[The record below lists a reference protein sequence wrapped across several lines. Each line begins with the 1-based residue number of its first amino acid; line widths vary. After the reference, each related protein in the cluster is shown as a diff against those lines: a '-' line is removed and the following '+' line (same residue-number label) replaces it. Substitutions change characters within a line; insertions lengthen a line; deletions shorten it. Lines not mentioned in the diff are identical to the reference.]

1 MSRVVS
7 VFLPDW
13 AIERLPCGDAGPD
26 AKLVLAGHDER
37 RRIVTAVNAVAR
49 RVGVRPGM
57 AMAQAQILVPEL
69 AVRPADSVGDEAELA
84 RLALWA
90 LRYTPLAAPDPP
102 DGLVLDVTGAAHL
115 WGGEAALVADLCA
128 RLARRGLTARAAL
141 AETKGAAHA
150 LARFAANPTWLT
162 KPGNGV
168 SALMP
173 LPVAALR
180 LPWEIVEGLNK
191 LGLRRIGDLA
201 DAPRAPL
208 TRRFGPALQL
218 RLDQAF
224 GRVAEPMAAIAP
236 PNMPEAVRDFPEPLT
251 ASQAL
256 ASHTGQLVAALCAI
270 LATQAVGAR
279 RLDLVFHRV
288 DGAVLALRLGLAAP
302 RQDAPR
308 LARLLCERLEEIDL
322 GFGIERLVLRASW
335 TEPFMPRQT
344 AALEQH
350 AAPDLAPLI
359 DTLSSRI
366 GAHNLYR
373 MAPVESDVPE
383 RSLRRIPP
391 LAPPTGKGWPSWPR
405 PARLLPHPEPIAT
418 MALLP
423 DHPPVSFTWRG
434 VRRRVARADGP
445 ERIFGEWWKRDA
457 ELFAVRDYFQ
467 VEDESGARFWIF
479 RAGDGEDAATG
490 RQDWFLHGVFA

>member
-1 MSRVVS
+1 MSRVIS

-13 AIERLPCGDAGPD
+13 PIERLPPGDAGPD
-26 AKLVLAGHDER
+26 QKLVLAGHDGR
-37 RRIVTAVNAVAR
+37 RRIVTAVNAAVR
-49 RVGVRPGM
+49 RAGVQPGM
-57 AMAQAQILVPEL
+57 AKAQAQILAPGL
-69 AVRPADSVGDEAELA
+69 AVRPADPAGDEEGLA

-90 LRYTPLAAPDPP
+90 LRYTPLAAPDQP

-115 WGGEAALVADLCA
+115 WGGEEALVADLCA
-128 RLARRGLTARAAL
+128 RLARRGITARAAL
-141 AETKGAAHA
+141 ADNRGAAHA
-150 LARFAANPTWLT
+150 LARFVANPTWLT
-162 KPGNGV
+162 QPGSSGPV
-168 SALMP
+168 LLS

-180 LPWEIVEGLNK
+180 LPQKIMDGLHK
-191 LGLRRIGDLA
+191 LGLRRIGDLT

-208 TRRFGPALQL
+208 TRRFGPELQL

-224 GRVAEPMAAIAP
+224 GRVAEPVAAIAP
-236 PNMPEAVRDFPEPLT
+236 PNVPEAARDFPEPLT
-251 ASQAL
+251 APEAL
-256 ASHTGQLVAALCAI
+256 ANHIGQLVEALCAT
-270 LATQAVGAR
+270 LTTQAAGAR
-279 RLDLVFHRV
+279 RLDLFFHRV
-288 DGAVLALRLGLAAP
+288 DHAVLALRLGLAAP

-308 LARLLCERLEEIDL
+308 LARLLRERLEEVDP

-335 TEPFMPRQT
+335 TEPFTPRQT

-359 DTLSSRI
+359 DTLASRV

-391 LAPPTGKGWPSWPR
+391 LAPLAGKAWPSWPR
-405 PARLLPHPEPIAT
+405 PARLLSSPEPIAT

-423 DHPPVSFTWRG
+423 DHPPISFTWRG

-467 VEDESGARFWIF
+467 VEDETGARFWIF
-479 RAGDGEDAATG
+479 RAGDGEDTATG
-490 RQDWFLHGVFA
+490 SQDWFLHGFFA

>member
-1 MSRVVS
+1 MNAAAR
-7 VFLPDW
+7 
-13 AIERLPCGDAGPD
+13 RAGVQP
-26 AKLVLAGHDER
+26 G
-37 RRIVTAVNAVAR
+37 TAV
-49 RVGVRPGM
+49 
-57 AMAQAQILVPEL
+57 AQAQILAPGL
-69 AVRPADSVGDEAELA
+69 MVRPADPVGDEEGLA
-84 RLALWA
+84 KLALRM

-102 DGLVLDVTGAAHL
+102 DGLVLDVAGAAHL
-115 WGGEAALVADLCA
+115 CGGEEALVMDLCA
-128 RLARRGLTARAAL
+128 RLTGRGITARTAL
-141 AETKGAAHA
+141 ADTKGAAHA

-162 KPGNGV
+162 KPGDDV
-168 SALMP
+168 SALLP

-180 LPWEIVEGLNK
+180 LPWEIVDGLNK

-201 DAPRAPL
+201 EAPRAPL
-208 TRRFGPALQL
+208 TRRFGPELQL

-224 GRVAEPMAAIAP
+224 GRVAEPVAAIVP
-236 PNMPEAVRDFPEPLT
+236 PNMPEAARDFSEPLT
-251 ASQAL
+251 APEAL
-256 ASHTGQLVAALCAI
+256 ANHIGQLVAALCTT
-270 LATQAVGAR
+270 LAAQAAGAR
-279 RLDLVFHRV
+279 RLDLFFHRV
-288 DGAVLALRLGLAAP
+288 DGAILAVRLGLAAP

-308 LARLLCERLEEIDL
+308 LSRLLRERLEEIDP

-335 TEPFMPRQT
+335 TEPFTPRQT

-383 RSLRRIPP
+383 RSQRRIPP
-391 LAPPTGKGWPSWPR
+391 LSPPTGKVWPFWPR
-405 PARLLPHPEPIAT
+405 PARLLPRPEPIAT

-457 ELFAVRDYFQ
+457 ELSAVRDYFQ
-467 VEDESGARFWIF
+467 VEDETGARFWIF

-490 RQDWFLHGVFA
+490 SQDWFLHGFFA